1 MGVKAVMTEKRS
13 CWIFGGA
20 PVNGDHKII
29 PPSDAYLIAADS
41 GFSLLKRMGLM
52 PDLVLGDFDSL
63 TEDKPTGCEI
73 LTAAAEKDD
82 TDTMLAVKTA
92 LSRGYS
98 DITISGS
105 IGGRL
110 DHTFANIQSLA
121 YIVDNGG
128 SGRLV
133 GESDTAEIF
142 GVGEYRFRKNES
154 MYFSVF
160 SYSEEAVVTTKG
172 TKYDLDSYRLT
183 SSFPL
188 GVSNEILSSECILKI
203 EKGRVLIIFS
213 KK

>member
-1 MGVKAVMTEKRS
+1 MTTEKRS

-20 PVNGDHKII
+20 PVSSDYKII

-41 GFSLLKRMGLM
+41 GFSLLKRMGII

-63 TEDKPTGCEI
+63 TEDKPTDCEI

-82 TDTMLAVKTA
+82 TDTMLAIKTA
-92 LSRGYS
+92 LSRGYR
-98 DITISGS
+98 DITIAGS

-110 DHTFANIQSLA
+110 DHTVANIQSLA
-121 YIVDNGG
+121 YIIENGG

-133 GESDTAEIF
+133 GETDTAELL
-142 GVGEYRFRKNES
+142 GAGEYRFVKNDM

-160 SYSEEAVVTTKG
+160 SYGDEAVVTTRG
-172 TKYDLDSYRLT
+172 TKYDLNSYCLT
-183 SSFPL
+183 NSFPL
-188 GVSNEILSSECILKI
+188 GVSNEILSSECTLKI
-203 EKGRVLIIFS
+203 EKGRVLVIFS

>member
-1 MGVKAVMTEKRS
+1 MTAEKRS

-20 PVNGDHKII
+20 PVSGGYKII

-41 GFSLLKRMGLM
+41 GFSLLKQMGLM

-63 TEDKPTGCEI
+63 TEDKPAGCEI
-73 LTAAAEKDD
+73 ITAAAEKDD

-92 LSRGYS
+92 LSRGYF
-98 DITISGS
+98 DITIAGS
-105 IGGRL
+105 VGGRL

>member
-1 MGVKAVMTEKRS
+1 MGVKTVTAEKRS

-20 PVNGDHKII
+20 PVSGGYKII

-41 GFSLLKRMGLM
+41 GFSLLKQMGLM

-63 TEDKPTGCEI
+63 TEDKPAGCEI
-73 LTAAAEKDD
+73 ITAAAEKDD

-92 LSRGYS
+92 LSRGYF
-98 DITISGS
+98 DITIAGS
-105 IGGRL
+105 VGGRL